1 LPVKKIDLQR
11 YLSSATE
18 VNRPILVLCLAFRFG
33 LACLGRDCF
42 SVSFYLT
49 LPLPLLLSRSV
60 LVVIPLLRLEEVLFV
75 WLVFLWLEVILL
87 EVLEVILLEVLEVN
101 LLEVVPIFL
110 LKDIL
115 QERIREHETTANSS
129 RVVPIF
135 LIKDILQG
143 PLFKSAS
150 LLDTFSVA

>member
-1 LPVKKIDLQR
+1 MPVKKIDLQR

-87 EVLEVILLEVLEVN
+87 EVLEVN

>member
-1 LPVKKIDLQR
+1 M
-11 YLSSATE
+11 
-18 VNRPILVLCLAFRFG
+18 
-33 LACLGRDCF
+33 
-42 SVSFYLT
+42 
-49 LPLPLLLSRSV
+49 
-60 LVVIPLLRLEEVLFV
+60 
-75 WLVFLWLEVILL
+75 
-87 EVLEVILLEVLEVN
+87 N